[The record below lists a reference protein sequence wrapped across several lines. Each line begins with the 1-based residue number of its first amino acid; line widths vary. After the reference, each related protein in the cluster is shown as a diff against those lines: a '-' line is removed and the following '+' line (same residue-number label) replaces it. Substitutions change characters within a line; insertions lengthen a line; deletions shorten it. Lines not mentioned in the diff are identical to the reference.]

1 MMEMGEMT
9 KALQFYIKTFK
20 VFGADITYRTDDGAL
35 VGSMVI
41 PAGQFC
47 VDEFAVRLE
56 FFEGQSE
63 SVVNLMDGTGCI
75 ITTINPEN
83 GRDMLKKLRIMIP
96 PKSVTLDTKV
106 TELLDLMRKIMS
118 FRPISKI

>member
-63 SVVNLMDGTGCI
+63 SVVNLMDGTGCK